1 MFLSDLYNKRNVNEN
16 ISPIDLAELLFNAV
30 LKNFP
35 EAITRYGH
43 EVVGDAVLDY
53 AEEATDLRSMS
64 DIDIAAQEIL
74 DDLAN
79 YQGDRTN
86 ELEPEKNNA
95 ISENLRKW
103 FKEKWVRFGP
113 DGKIRGACARG
124 DDSEGKPKCLPQS
137 KAHALGKAG
146 RASAAARK
154 RRQDPNPE
162 RSGAAINVAT
172 KKKSNEGV
180 AEGFSVVKSDY
191 DLDQMVLTFDIE
203 GPRKGKPLQ
212 FTYWDYDEDFA
223 NAERRDVFDQLQQ
236 QSWYAGLDHPTK
248 MEILDASYKA
258 IRGEEPSEYKPTV
271 DDEPLDEQGV
281 SEGSLDEL
289 HADMSNVYNKLAPG
303 IEKYKDKSG
312 ADKLYQSLF
321 SVAQQHGASAIFE
334 FKRMLNNARNSA
346 HMDYDT
352 NPGGF
357 ENWFWYLPF
366 ADDEQGVA
374 EGLQQTLR
382 KIVPGYAK
390 REIDKKMDTGK
401 FGKTDA
407 DKDANFYRYKKIQ
420 DKIKGQ
426 GIVEEKCPHCGGPSF
441 NNLILA
447 EKQDACYHKVKSR
460 YKVWPSAYAS
470 GALVQCRKKGAANWG
485 KKKTNETKQPSLDS
499 DTVKRLQNY
508 LNIKFGAN
516 LDVDGVLGNLTK
528 KSIKKFMKKT
538 KTKLAPEPDRTTAVQ
553 GKTKKVNETRF
564 YFYPK
569 ATDASTL
576 VNEFKLTK
584 DNQGWYLTESQ
595 GPAAVLEAQRAFGI
609 PKIKEVK
616 LKEFNLAAFSGS
628 AAIKGDDNVL
638 SPIGSKALKGRKH
651 A

>member
-1 MFLSDLYNKRNVNEN
+1 
-16 ISPIDLAELLFNAV
+16 
-30 LKNFP
+30 
-35 EAITRYGH
+35 
-43 EVVGDAVLDY
+43 
-53 AEEATDLRSMS
+53 
-64 DIDIAAQEIL
+64 
-74 DDLAN
+74 
-79 YQGDRTN
+79 
-86 ELEPEKNNA
+86 
-95 ISENLRKW
+95 
-103 FKEKWVRFGP
+103 
-113 DGKIRGACARG
+113 
-124 DDSEGKPKCLPQS
+124 
-137 KAHALGKAG
+137 
-146 RASAAARK
+146 
-154 RRQDPNPE
+154 
-162 RSGAAINVAT
+162 
-172 KKKSNEGV
+172 
-180 AEGFSVVKSDY
+180 
-191 DLDQMVLTFDIE
+191 
-203 GPRKGKPLQ
+203 
-212 FTYWDYDEDFA
+212 
-223 NAERRDVFDQLQQ
+223 
-236 QSWYAGLDHPTK
+236 
-248 MEILDASYKA
+248 
-258 IRGEEPSEYKPTV
+258 
-271 DDEPLDEQGV
+271 
-281 SEGSLDEL
+281 
-289 HADMSNVYNKLAPG
+289 
-303 IEKYKDKSG
+303 
-312 ADKLYQSLF
+312 
-321 SVAQQHGASAIFE
+321 
-334 FKRMLNNARNSA
+334 MLNNARNSA